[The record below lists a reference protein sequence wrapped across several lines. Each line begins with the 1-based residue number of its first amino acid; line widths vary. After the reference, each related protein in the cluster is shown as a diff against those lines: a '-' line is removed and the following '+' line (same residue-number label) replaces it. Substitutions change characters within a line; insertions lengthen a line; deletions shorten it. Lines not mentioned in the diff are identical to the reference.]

1 MQLHVYAAAPRHV
14 DGMLGACVLGSVL
27 VLLIV
32 FVNVLITKSIS
43 NSLSALV
50 CMYMYMLLR
59 DMLMVCGEHVSQML
73 GVTQAQGVAE
83 EFNLRFNKAEPNAYK
98 HVTSGVQAH

>member
-1 MQLHVYAAAPRHV
+1 MCVQLHVYAVALRHV
-14 DGMLGACVLGSVL
+14 DGM
-27 VLLIV
+27 
-32 FVNVLITKSIS
+32 
-43 NSLSALV
+43 
-50 CMYMYMLLR
+50 R
-59 DMLMVCGEHVSQML
+59 REHVSQML

>member
-1 MQLHVYAAAPRHV
+1 
-14 DGMLGACVLGSVL
+14 MLRACVLGSVL

-50 CMYMYMLLR
+50 CMYIYMLLLR
-59 DMLMVCGEHVSQML
+59 DMLMVCREHVSQML

-98 HVTSGVQAH
+98 HVTSGVQAY